1 MPVAFQPDAFQ
12 NNAFQTTEYPV
23 GPAAPPVYALTVGG
37 ISQSIRA
44 GTLRKLETINGRNTM
59 SFDSVSWNA
68 SWRPTMG
75 AEVIYVENTTRLF
88 GGLIDLPA
96 ETGLFTTHGG
106 RPLVNKIAAVDF
118 NAYAVRR

>member
-59 SFDSVSWNA
+59 SFGLMERVLA
-68 SWRPTMG
+68 SDDGRGSDLCRKHDQAIRRP
-75 AEVIYVENTTRLF
+75 
-88 GGLIDLPA
+88 D
-96 ETGLFTTHGG
+96 
-106 RPLVNKIAAVDF
+106 
-118 NAYAVRR
+118 